1 MKYFKCHIQYYNRH
15 IKYYKHHMKFFGKP
29 LLYLT
34 KTQIVMN
41 VEWALEPTMQLAG
54 KKTLLCQSNSL
65 GPTISNSGKIDV
77 RTFTSV
83 KDFLEAWSTGSPWR
97 RRSMCPR
104 ELCWDRSL
112 RGWRVGRI
120 QDRTQWPDAKTSQPH
135 ILDPLESTQVCN
147 FTHKSDHHGCLK
159 GHLKCARR
167 KPSLAL
173 PWT

>member
-1 MKYFKCHIQYYNRH
+1 MN
-15 IKYYKHHMKFFGKP
+15 FFGKP

-83 KDFLEAWSTGSPWR
+83 KDFLEAWSTGSP
-97 RRSMCPR
+97 
-104 ELCWDRSL
+104 
-112 RGWRVGRI
+112 
-120 QDRTQWPDAKTSQPH
+120 
-135 ILDPLESTQVCN
+135 
-147 FTHKSDHHGCLK
+147 
-159 GHLKCARR
+159 
-167 KPSLAL
+167 
-173 PWT
+173 